1 LKEVIEMMNFAKTGE
16 ELDRLLNL
24 RTPSLGIK
32 FFEKIADI
40 TDEFEVIKDDVMVC
54 QVIGM
59 ARYNESA
66 LAATKDSA
74 TACAMGGASLGL
86 YAPPGNMLDGT
97 RNAGAWAADADA
109 AKKLME
115 GRVLIDEGKF
125 EAFGVC
131 PLKNMSV
138 EPDVVQAFGTPEQM
152 LAMVYAN
159 IWDGGD
165 KLELST
171 NGHGGSCNEVLSV
184 PYITG
189 KARLA
194 LADIGEKRHA
204 GAQDE
209 MIIGIP
215 FPQLE
220 RFVENLKKAYGAIY
234 KYPFKPY
241 FAPLPEA
248 VLQRVSTKY

>member
-1 LKEVIEMMNFAKTGE
+1 MNFSKTGE
-16 ELDRLLNL
+16 ELDSLLKL
-24 RTPSLGIK
+24 KTPSLGIK

-40 TDEFEVIKDDVMVC
+40 PDEFEVIKDDVMVC
-54 QVIGM
+54 QVIGK
-59 ARYNESA
+59 ARFEESA
-66 LAATKDSA
+66 VAATKDSA
-74 TACAMGGASLGL
+74 TACAMGGVSVGL
-86 YAPPGNMLDGT
+86 YGPPGNIADGT
-97 RNAGAWAADADA
+97 RNAGAWAADAES

-125 EAFGVC
+125 EAFGVS
-131 PLKNMSV
+131 PLRNMSI

-165 KLELST
+165 KVELST

-184 PYITG
+184 PYVTG
-189 KARLA
+189 KVRLA

-215 FPQLE
+215 FPQLD
-220 RFVENLKKAYGAIY
+220 RLVENLKKAYGAIY

-241 FAPLPEA
+241 IAPVPEA